1 MTFSRL
7 LCISRV
13 TRISFLALAGYTA
26 SYGGSIIVEPIPT
39 PAGLAPGTQY
49 QLAFVTL
56 DGFFATSTSI
66 SDYNTDVGNEAALN
80 PMLAAFDTA
89 NGVTWTIIGS
99 TETVDANVNAPSSGL
114 VYALDGEEVASGS
127 ATLYSGT
134 LLSPIDFDQNGD
146 LLLTNTWTGST
157 AAGTAAGGI
166 NDLGQTF
173 PEFGDTEVTT
183 GSWISGANGVE
194 SDNAVNLYALSSV
207 ITVPSSSTT
216 PEPGTIVLI
225 LGALFLLFGLAHH
238 RARS

>member
-1 MTFSRL
+1 MIFSRL
-7 LCISRV
+7 LLTSRV

-26 SYGGSIIVEPIPT
+26 SYGGIVVPITTPT
-39 PAGLAPGTQY
+39 GLAPGTQY

-56 DGFFATSTSI
+56 DGFFATSTNI
-66 SDYNTDVGNEAALN
+66 GDYNTDVSNEAALN
-80 PMLAAFDTA
+80 STLAAFDTA

-114 VYALDGEEVASGS
+114 VYALNGDEVASGS

-134 LLSPIDFDQNGD
+134 LLSPINIDQNGD

-166 NDLGQTF
+166 NDLGQVF
-173 PEFGDTEVTT
+173 PEYGDTEVTT
-183 GSWISGANGVE
+183 GAWISATNGVE
-194 SDNAVNLYALSSV
+194 SDNFINLYALSSV
-207 ITVPSSSTT
+207 ITVPSSAST

-225 LGALFLLFGLAHH
+225 PGALFLLFGMARR